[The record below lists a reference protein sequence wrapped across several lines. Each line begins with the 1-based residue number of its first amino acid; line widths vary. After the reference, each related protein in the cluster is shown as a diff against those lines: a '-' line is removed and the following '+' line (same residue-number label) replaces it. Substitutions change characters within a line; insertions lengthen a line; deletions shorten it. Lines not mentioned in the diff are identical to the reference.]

1 MRQARCIHV
10 PHRGEC
16 STIPVVLFHFPALTM
31 PVRSCVRILLVA
43 LSPIVAACASLTSTT
58 TIEGGKAFRLG
69 GGQAGAFTVRGT
81 NSGPVPI
88 VVFSEIAG
96 KRDSVATLTPGAPV
110 DARFPNGATA
120 IFMNTS
126 STRSATVA
134 IKVTGDIG
142 ALGMGYE
149 QNPRP

>member
-1 MRQARCIHV
+1 
-10 PHRGEC
+10 
-16 STIPVVLFHFPALTM
+16 M
-31 PVRSCVRILLVA
+31 PVRSYARILLVA
-43 LSPIVAACASLTSTT
+43 LSPIVAACASLTSRT
-58 TIEGGKAFRLG
+58 TIDPGKAFRLG

-88 VVFSEIAG
+88 VVFSELAG
-96 KRDSVATLTPGAPV
+96 KRDSVATLAPGAPV
-110 DARFPNGATA
+110 DARFPKGATA

-134 IKVTGDIG
+134 IKVTGDVG

-149 QNPRP
+149 QNARP